1 MNGFPRVFTIRV
13 EVDGVLPESSRPMST
28 EIHDEQMQSSGSDR
42 FRKWSGRTQRHI
54 KGRSEKYKGLPW
66 RLLEGGAI

>member
-1 MNGFPRVFTIRV
+1 MDSPVFLPLEWKWIR
-13 EVDGVLPESSRPMST
+13 VLPESSRPTSKD
-28 EIHDEQMQSSGSDR
+28 IHDEQMQSSGSDR